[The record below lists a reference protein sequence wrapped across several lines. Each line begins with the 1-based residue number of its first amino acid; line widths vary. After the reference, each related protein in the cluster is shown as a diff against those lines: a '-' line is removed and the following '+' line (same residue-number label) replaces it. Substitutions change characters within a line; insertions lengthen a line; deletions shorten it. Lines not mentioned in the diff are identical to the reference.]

1 VGFPVVCISRDVGAG
16 GEEIGRVVADELGFR
31 YVDEE
36 IVRSAADRSGV
47 DLATLS
53 GAEERQSAVRRL
65 LTAILENPPHVP
77 EVYAAAPE
85 VYTDPTPSE
94 RSRELIREAVRQAAH
109 EGDVV
114 IVAHA
119 ASHVLA
125 GRPDVLRVLVTGSP
139 EVRAERLASQAGLSK
154 TKADATLREAEAGR
168 ADYLRRFHQ
177 VKEELPTHYDL
188 VVNTDALGVD
198 AAARTVLATA
208 LGR

>member
-1 VGFPVVCISRDVGAG
+1 VGFAVVCISRDVGAG
-16 GEEIGRVVADELGFR
+16 GEEIGRAVADGLGFR

-36 IVRSAADRSGV
+36 IVRSAADQSGL
-47 DLATLS
+47 DLAALS

-85 VYTDPTPSE
+85 VYTDPPPSE
-94 RSRELIREAVRQAAH
+94 RSREVIREAVRQTAD
-109 EGDVV
+109 EGNVV

-119 ASHVLA
+119 ASYVLA
-125 GRPDVLRVLVTGSP
+125 GRPSVLRVLVTGSP
-139 EVRAERLASQAGLSK
+139 GVRAERLASQADLSK
-154 TKADATLREAEAGR
+154 TDADATLREAEAGR

-188 VVNTDALGVD
+188 VVNTDTLGVD
-198 AAARTVLATA
+198 AAAKTVLATA